1 MLFRSRFSHPLVRT
15 SDAASAFGSLLGA
28 FPPFSSPRRK
38 YCIRRFC
45 VLELCP
51 GRDGAWLF
59 PFLPLQHCALGRQL
73 IELPGTGINLCSCRH
88 SGISVSGNRDLRL
101 NLMLLGERGLL
112 ATSVLMVTVAHDP
125 MIDPDTRFS
134 GSFALTRKWVQSLT
148 TPHLSTMRS
157 YRFLVRLMASLW
169 ACVSMFFCESQCAS
183 RIMAAFKLRSDSS
196 GSGMAR

>member
-1 MLFRSRFSHPLVRT
+1 MTDVVSISVLP
-15 SDAASAFGSLLGA
+15 
-28 FPPFSSPRRK
+28 SSGED
-38 YCIRRFC
+38 IRRSVGLWLPSRSVSSLF
-45 VLELCP
+45 LTTAE
-51 GRDGAWLF
+51 GDGAWLF

-101 NLMLLGERGLL
+101 KLMLLGERGLL

-183 RIMAAFKLRSDSS
+183 RIMAAFKLRSDS
-196 GSGMAR
+196 